1 MGKTPKEKNNH
12 TFLLFS
18 QTVNKSISSSPRTN
32 KIATEITTLI
42 TVSSLKRREDNTK
55 KRYYCLRLNQPENL
69 IRKQGTLLGNPRSF

>member
-42 TVSSLKRREDNTK
+42 IVSSLKRRKTTQEKILLSETESARKLDQKTRNT
-55 KRYYCLRLNQPENL
+55 
-69 IRKQGTLLGNPRSF
+69 F